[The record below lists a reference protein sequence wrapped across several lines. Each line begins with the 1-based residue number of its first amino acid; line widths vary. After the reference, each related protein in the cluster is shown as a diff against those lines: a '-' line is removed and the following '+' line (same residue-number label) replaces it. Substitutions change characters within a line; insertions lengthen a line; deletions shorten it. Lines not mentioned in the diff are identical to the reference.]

1 MRLQTWSYETGN
13 GIALL
18 QRSSKEA
25 CNAEDSRLLLELDRV
40 IDIVENDERV
50 RVLIITGTTVAGDI
64 SSGFEPNQVKF
75 EQFLYLLNHV
85 ANKLERLHKL
95 KIAAI
100 YGKTFNLFFEL
111 VLACNFRI
119 AAESSFMGEQNIT
132 LSAMP
137 GGEGFMR
144 LSRLI
149 GSGRSNAIAL
159 TYELIDTAMAEEYG
173 LVNRVVPDAILLEEA
188 KNMAL
193 QLLFRPSEI
202 NTLLK
207 ECN

>member
-1 MRLQTWSYETGN
+1 MRLQTWSYEIDN

-18 QRSSKEA
+18 KRCSEKA
-25 CNAEDSRLLLELDRV
+25 CNADDNRLLLELERI
-40 IDIVENDERV
+40 IDIVENDARV
-50 RVLIITGTTVAGDI
+50 RVLIITGTSIDGDI

-85 ANKLERLHKL
+85 VNKLGRLNKP

-100 YGKTFNLFFEL
+100 NGETFNLFFEL
-111 VLACNFRI
+111 VLACDFRI
-119 AAESSFMGEQNIT
+119 AARSSLMGEQNLT

-149 GSGRSNAIAL
+149 GSGRSNVIAL
-159 TYELIDTAMAEEYG
+159 TYEMIDTAMAEEYG
-173 LVNRVVPDAILLEEA
+173 LVNQVVADANLLEEA
-188 KNMAL
+188 KKMAL
-193 QLLFRPSEI
+193 QILFRSSEI